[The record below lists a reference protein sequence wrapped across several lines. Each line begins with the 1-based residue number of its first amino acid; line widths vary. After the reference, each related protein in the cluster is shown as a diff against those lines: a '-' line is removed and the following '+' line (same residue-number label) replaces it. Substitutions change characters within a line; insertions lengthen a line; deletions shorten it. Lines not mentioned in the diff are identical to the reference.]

1 MQGQTCANVYLFSL
15 NTLFGLGDDG
25 SNDAG
30 TIGEVVDD
38 THVRKAC
45 LTTELGRGVERA
57 LVELAGKEA
66 TGAQH
71 VGRRVE
77 QAAEDVEPVFS
88 ALKS

>member
-57 LVELAGKEA
+57 LSGLARLLAGNE
-66 TGAQH
+66 GELVYRQ
-71 VGRRVE
+71 VRELR
-77 QAAEDVEPVFS
+77 
-88 ALKS
+88 